1 MLALARRQEE
11 VAGRGSSPEG
21 TEERREL
28 AGGKEGKEVA
38 GWGSSAR
45 SRRRWAV
52 AAAAMEGRGPEEA
65 ARGGCWSRG
74 EENEG
79 ARVQP
84 FRVQNAWVNPVPFSI
99 FHRLTR
105 PVFNKFFSRN
115 FQKRDTI
122 HPFCRVFQVGLDPY
136 LKNPI

>member
-1 MLALARRQEE
+1 MPAPGGEGEAGGGRGREGAAGCRRARR
-11 VAGRGSSPEG
+11 R
-21 TEERREL
+21 
-28 AGGKEGKEVA
+28 
-38 GWGSSAR
+38 
-45 SRRRWAV
+45 V

-122 HPFCRVFQVGLDPY
+122 HPILSSFSSWIGSVFEKSDIDLAVTISIPNYKSFLVFLDT
-136 LKNPI
+136 